1 MSVLFLLLFLLL
13 YCFCR
18 SPAKEKLRRV
28 EYAYSAFPNT
38 RANALGV
45 RTAQSL
51 LRNEL
56 VAEEEEKAVELCEG
70 LREQG
75 VVVSPSGYAPQ
86 RNLVK
91 QVGITN
97 GIEVALSNLRVEQE
111 EHEVSTTV
119 ADDGFV
125 GLAHVISEHL
135 VVQELLGQHNEVDG
149 ESDGWGDSDGW
160 LTPSSN

>member
-1 MSVLFLLLFLLL
+1 
-13 YCFCR
+13 
-18 SPAKEKLRRV
+18 LRIV
-28 EYAYSAFPNT
+28 EEAFGAFPNT
-38 RANALGV
+38 RAKALGV

-51 LRNEL
+51 LRDEL
-56 VAEEEEKAVELCEG
+56 VVEEEQKAVEWCEG

-91 QVGITN
+91 QVSITN

-111 EHEVSTTV
+111 EHEVSTTIGE
-119 ADDGFV
+119 DGFA
-125 GLAHVISEHL
+125 GLAHVISEHIA
-135 VVQELLGQHNEVDG
+135 VQELLAPNNEVGG